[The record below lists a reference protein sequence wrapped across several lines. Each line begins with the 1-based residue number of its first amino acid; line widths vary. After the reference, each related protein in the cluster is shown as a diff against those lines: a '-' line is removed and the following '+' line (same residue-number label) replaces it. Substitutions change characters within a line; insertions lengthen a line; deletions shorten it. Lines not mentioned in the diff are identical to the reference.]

1 MMFLMESN
9 EVRANICNVGSVVQ
23 LHLFVVV
30 VVVVC
35 VCFFFFAMPLTL
47 VFFRRLK
54 TGLAVLQIV
63 GF

>member
-30 VVVVC
+30 VVVVVVC
-35 VCFFFFAMPLTL
+35 VCVFFFCNAINSCLL
-47 VFFRRLK
+47 
-54 TGLAVLQIV
+54 
-63 GF
+63 